1 VSGFNEYLVV
11 WSLNKVIA
19 GDPAY
24 TFSKTEE
31 FINQAEFRF
40 NDPSKMLMASN
51 HKVRVKESYVS

>member
-1 VSGFNEYLVV
+1 V